1 MQISGVA
8 PGQLQK
14 GPSARL
20 DAVERGNVLVV
31 LADDYG
37 TDQLGLYGIHN
48 DPPST
53 PTIDSL
59 AADGVRFLNA
69 WSLPICSPTRA
80 ALLTGRNAG
89 RTGVGWNVADHP
101 TQPIVGLALEEFTI
115 PEMLDVGT
123 DGLYTHAAIGKWHL
137 GSTAAVGGA
146 LAPNMHG
153 FDHFSGSLDNLSDY
167 YDWEKVTNGVAQQT
181 TSYAMTDKVDDALA
195 WMSTAPEPWF
205 CYLALNAPHGPF
217 HSPPSNLHSVDLSGV
232 PPAGVDP
239 VPYFRAMVEAMDT
252 ELGRLFEGMGAKR
265 NRTTVMFMGDNG
277 TTPAVLQA
285 PFTADSGKETVRQGG
300 VHVPL
305 IISGPLVEAPGSTI
319 QALVH
324 VVDVFPTVADLADV
338 DLQSALPRGTKI
350 DGRSLLPFLSNPQY
364 KPRRERIY
372 TEIFFPN
379 GPGAQLPL
387 GPPGGAAGCQPDLGL
402 LGPGTAELSLCGAP
416 LTFGNSVVLQIF
428 GGPPSSVGFLLQ
440 SFGFS
445 PTPFGA
451 GMVGTTPVFKTI
463 PFITNPA
470 GIAILPQV
478 EMAKADV
485 SIFMQAIIED
495 PGLAGGYAI
504 SNAIEAQFQPINIKA
519 VRGRRYKLIL
529 TYNGGPEQFF
539 DLQNDPFELNNLLEG
554 SLNPLQQAVLDDM
567 RAELDSYSAL

>member
-59 AADGVRFLNA
+59 AADGVRFMNA

-80 ALLTGRNAG
+80 ALLTGRYAG

-101 TQPIVGLALEEFTI
+101 TQPIVGLPLEELTI

-123 DGLYTHAAIGKWHL
+123 NGLYAHAAIGKWHL
-137 GSTAAVGGA
+137 GSTAVVGGA

-153 FDHFSGSLDNLSDY
+153 FDHFSGSLDNLPDY
-167 YDWEKVTNGVAQQT
+167 YNWEKVTNGVAQQT

-217 HSPPSNLHSVDLSGV
+217 HSPPSNLHSVDLSGAA
-232 PPAGVDP
+232 PPGADP
-239 VPYFRAMVEAMDT
+239 APYFRAMVESMDT
-252 ELGRLFEGMGAKR
+252 ELGRLLEGLGAKR

-305 IISGPLVEAPGSTI
+305 IISGPLVQVPGSTI

-324 VVDVFPTVADLADV
+324 VVDVFPTVAELAGV
-338 DLQSALPRGTKI
+338 DLQMSLPRGTKI
-350 DGRSLLPFLSNPQY
+350 DGRSLLPFLSNPQH

-387 GPPGGAAGCQPDLGL
+387 SPSGNDPVCQPDLGL
-402 LGPGTAELSLCGAP
+402 LGPGSAQLSLCGAP
-416 LTFGNSVVLQIF
+416 LTFGNTVSLQITGAPADAAGFLFESLAFAPMPF
-428 GGPPSSVGFLLQ
+428 GGGS
-440 SFGFS
+440 
-445 PTPFGA
+445 
-451 GMVGTTPVFKTI
+451 VGTTPIFTTT
-463 PFITNPA
+463 PFVTDA
-470 GIAILPQV
+470 TGFVELPEV
-478 EMAKADV
+478 EMLKADFSV
-485 SIFMQAIIED
+485 YMQAIIED
-495 PGLAGGYAI
+495 AGLSGGYAI
-504 SNAIEAQFQPINIKA
+504 TNAIEAEFQPINIKA
-519 VRGRRYKLIL
+519 LRGRRYKLIL
-529 TYNGGPEQFF
+529 SYNGGPEQFF
-539 DLQNDPFELNNLLEG
+539 DLENDAFELNNLLEG
-554 SLNPLQQAVLDDM
+554 SLNPVQQAVLDDM
-567 RAELDSYSAL
+567 RAELDDYSAL